1 MIRKEGVSMLR
12 RHQIITSVTIGVVL
26 IGFGCVPTPSEF
38 ATPDGTVT
46 YVVQQLEQDKPEV
59 LWDAM
64 PASYQAD
71 VTTFTHEVANKMDA
85 ELYTKVITILQ
96 KATEILKTKKEIIL
110 GSAIASNS
118 PVDIESIGQ
127 KWDAIVAFLDT
138 LVNSELA
145 DLEKCKT
152 LDIRKLLAGTGTQL
166 MMQGSEISSLFPT
179 EGDKQL
185 KEKLTGVQVEIVSSE
200 AESAIV
206 KITVPDEQPEEVELV
221 LIEERWVPK
230 ELADTWAEELAK
242 AEEEL
247 ASWDEQKIAENKV
260 QAMMILSMVETFL
273 DQLAQVESSEEF
285 DRVIGSMMG
294 GMLGGLG

>member
-12 RHQIITSVTIGVVL
+12 RQFVTSLTIGVLL
-26 IGFGCVPTPSEF
+26 IGLGCVPTPSEF

-46 YVVQQLEQDKPEV
+46 HVVKQLEQDKPEV

-71 VTTFTHEVANKMDA
+71 VTELTHEVANKMDA
-85 ELYTKVITILQ
+85 ELYSKVFTILQ

-110 GSAIASNS
+110 GSSLAGNA
-118 PVDIESIGQ
+118 PVDMESVSQ

-152 LDIRKLLAGTGTQL
+152 LDIRKLLAGTGNKL
-166 MMQGSEISSLFPT
+166 MVQGSEISSLFPT
-179 EGDKQL
+179 EGDMLL

-200 AESAIV
+200 AESAVV
-206 KITVPDEQPEEVELV
+206 KVTAPGEQPEEIELV

-230 ELADTWAEELAK
+230 EMADTWADEIAK
-242 AEEEL
+242 AKEEL
-247 ASWDEQKIAENKV
+247 ASWDEQKIAESKV
-260 QAMMILSMVETFL
+260 QAMMMLSMVETFL
-273 DQLAQVESSEEF
+273 DQLANVESSEEF
-285 DRVIGSMMG
+285 DQAIGSMMG
-294 GMLGGLG
+294 GLLGGMG